1 MQTQTTVTKRWQTVI
16 PATIRQRHN
25 IHEGDLLE
33 WIDDGQTIRVV
44 PIAADPIRALRGR
57 AQGQRLTE
65 KLLAARAADRKRER
79 R

>member
-16 PATIRQRHN
+16 PAIIRQRHK
-25 IHEGDLLE
+25 IQEGDLLE
-33 WIDDGQTIRVV
+33 WIDDGQTIRLV

-57 AQGQRLTE
+57 GKGQQLTA
-65 KLLAARAADRKRER
+65 KLLDARAKERQRER